1 MLPISKRIAVA
12 DNEIEIRAVR
22 SGGPGGQ
29 HVNKVSTAVQIRF
42 DITKSSL
49 PEQYKRRLMA
59 LNDRRITANGIIVIR
74 AGQRRSQKQNRD
86 LALERLRDLI
96 RSIFTPAK
104 IRKATKPTAASRR
117 KRLETKSRQSM
128 KKAMRGKIH
137 PDQE

>member
-96 RSIFTPAK
+96 RSVFTPAK
-104 IRKATKPTAASRR
+104 IRKATNPTAASRR